1 MKKKVP
7 CPVPAPVLV
16 RWRLQMN
23 IIHPV
28 HSSTHCSPPV
38 HLLNRIACHTPVKL
52 RYPFL
57 TNCLQLQ
64 LGCPCPFLLFFTF
77 PPPFAVFGSLD
88 PSSLSPPPLLHPLS
102 ITFDPHPLPPRPSL
116 LFLRHDPTFRPS
128 TPGIPSPLTHTH
140 TQTHIHTLSPPSSL
154 LFHHLLTS

>member
-1 MKKKVP
+1 MKNEKKVP

-38 HLLNRIACHTPVKL
+38 HLLNRIACHTPVKR

-57 TNCLQLQ
+57 YQLPPTPAG
-64 LGCPCPFLLFFTF
+64 LPLSLSLFFLL
-77 PPPFAVFGSLD
+77 S
-88 PSSLSPPPLLHPLS
+88 
-102 ITFDPHPLPPRPSL
+102 PLPSLFLVLWIPPHSL
-116 LFLRHDPTFRPS
+116 LL
-128 TPGIPSPLTHTH
+128 
-140 TQTHIHTLSPPSSL
+140 LS
-154 LFHHLLTS
+154 